1 MKKKMTKAELAQKV
15 YALEDSVQP
24 GDYESG
30 SAWQQKHANLVWQ
43 YVTSYP
49 NSTLT
54 DDETAALIFALNED
68 LQVRDFAMGLITPID
83 KCYQAWLTL
92 MNRAPRKYQSAQ
104 ACLASCVRYEQEL
117 KPEAIVL
124 LAVAKESYPL
134 AQLLK
139 RVYAAQW
146 PASSFADMRKQLHP
160 KVVEGIYG
168 LQEANQ

>member
-15 YALEDSVQP
+15 YALEDNVQP

-68 LQVRDFAMGLITPID
+68 LQVRDFAMGLITPTD

-139 RVYAAQW
+139 RVYAAKW

-168 LQEANQ
+168 LQEAK

>member
-1 MKKKMTKAELAQKV
+1 VKKKMTKAELAKKV
-15 YALEDSVQP
+15 YALENNVQP
-24 GDYESG
+24 GDYELG
-30 SAWQQKHANLVWQ
+30 SAWQQKHANLVKQ

-68 LQVRDFAMGLITPID
+68 VQVRDFAIGLITPTD
-83 KCYQAWLTL
+83 KCYQAWFTL
-92 MNRAPRKYQSAQ
+92 MSRAPRKYQSAQ
-104 ACLASCVRYEQEL
+104 ACLASNVRYEQGL

-139 RVYAAQW
+139 RVYAADW
-146 PASSFADMRKQLHP
+146 SADGFANMRKQLHP
-160 KVVEGIYG
+160 KVVESIYG